1 MFQSMA
7 GALREREMPRGDG
20 TGPAGFGPMTGR
32 AAGYCAGYGVPGYAN
47 AWPGRGYFGWGRGF
61 WGDGRRWWG
70 RYLYAPM
77 PAYPYPYAAQQDP
90 RQERDILRQEATELR
105 RALDNIQKRLAEIEG
120 ESSQA

>member
-1 MFQSMA
+1 MA

-32 AAGYCAGYGVPGYAN
+32 AAGYCAGYGVPGYAS

-61 WGDGRRWWG
+61 WGGGRRWWG

>member
-1 MFQSMA
+1 
-7 GALREREMPRGDG
+7 MPRGDG
-20 TGPAGFGPMTGR
+20 TGPAGLGPMTGR
-32 AAGYCAGYGVPGYAN
+32 AAGYCAGYGVPGYAS

-61 WGDGRRWWG
+61 WGGGRRWWG

-105 RALDNIQKRLAEIEG
+105 RALDDIQKRLAEIEG